1 MRKRRQARVWRRGL
15 QRALCPRCDLW
26 ELVSRIMYIIDF
38 IICIAKRMPRNSKTA
53 RQRRELVQLYLS
65 YNKYIMSQLLHTAPS
80 PDRKSTRLNSSHVAI
95 SYAVF

>member
-1 MRKRRQARVWRRGL
+1 MWRRGF

-53 RQRRELVQLYLS
+53 WQRRELVQLYLS
-65 YNKYIMSQLLHTAPS
+65 YNKNIMSQLLHTPPISVTVLPRGVDRLSLPS
-80 PDRKSTRLNSSHVAI
+80 LIK
-95 SYAVF
+95 